1 VLDRASPEPRGRPA
15 GQPQLNDEELMLI
28 DLRDVLYEG
37 SWDDFRRDLEARRES
52 RPYVFE
58 IVPTS
63 PELRQTIERHLQVI
77 AALEAWERANGRRL
91 RGLS

>member
-1 VLDRASPEPRGRPA
+1 MADPALPEPEKFA
-15 GQPQLNDEELMLI
+15 VGQPQLSDEELMLI

-52 RPYVFE
+52 KPYVFE

-63 PELRQTIERHLQVI
+63 PELRRTIERHLQVI
-77 AALEAWERANGRRL
+77 GALESWEQAHGCKL
-91 RGLS
+91 QGLA